1 MEISIWRGVSDCDS
15 DKTRSRNVFDV
26 ECFPSAVAQGSLVS
40 L

>member
-26 ECFPSAVAQGSLVS
+26 EFPSAVAQGSLVS